1 MDESEKKA
9 VETGAS
15 ELLSEGADTEALLR
29 FMREKGFNETDS
41 FLALS
46 RIMKVDVGE
55 AQLVVFRSKTWADRL
70 ESNIQ
75 LQESVMQAW
84 RELSEENDDTDF
96 KIRGRMGKTRLA
108 QAVDFPQVHKVKRPL
123 TSLWEQSTL
132 IFTALPEKRRGAGR
146 F

>member
-96 KIRGRMGKTRLA
+96 KIE
-108 QAVDFPQVHKVKRPL
+108 VE
-123 TSLWEQSTL
+123 W
-132 IFTALPEKRRGAGR
+132 EKRDWPKP
-146 F
+146 